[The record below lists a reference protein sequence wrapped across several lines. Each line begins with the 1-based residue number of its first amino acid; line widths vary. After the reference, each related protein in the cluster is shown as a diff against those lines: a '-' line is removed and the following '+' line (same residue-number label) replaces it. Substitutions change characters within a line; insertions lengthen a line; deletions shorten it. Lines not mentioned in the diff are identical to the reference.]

1 LVPAGEPA
9 TLREAQQR
17 DPPNVTP
24 PLPLLYLDHLASTPL
39 DPLVFEAMLPWWALG
54 AVGNPHAAHT
64 AGWRAADAIEEA
76 RAEIAAL
83 VGARPG
89 EVVFTSGATEANT
102 LALLG
107 ATPRGDAR
115 GACVVSAVEHAS
127 VSECLPELRRRGHP
141 TATVAVDGDGAIDL
155 AALETALA
163 ATAGPAL
170 VSVMAANNEVGTVQ
184 PLAAV
189 AALSRRRHALVH
201 SDAVQ
206 ALGTRVID
214 MAALGLDL
222 LSLSGHKLN
231 GPMGIG
237 ALVVREG
244 VGLVP
249 PSQGGGQQRGR
260 RPGTLPTPLCVGL
273 GAACRLA
280 RGRAAEDG
288 RRMAA
293 LRDRLWGLLHG
304 ALTGVRRNGAAD
316 GLAGCLN
323 VTIPGID
330 AADLLLGLPELALAT
345 GSACQGERAGP
356 SLVLLAM
363 GRSAADAHASLR
375 FGLGRTTRAEEV
387 EEAAARL
394 VAAVRTAGACP
405 P

>member
-1 LVPAGEPA
+1 M
-9 TLREAQQR
+9 
-17 DPPNVTP
+17 
-24 PLPLLYLDHLASTPL
+24 PLLYLDHLASTPL
-39 DPLVFEAMLPWWALG
+39 DPLVFEAMLPWWAPG
-54 AVGNPHAAHT
+54 AVGNPHAAHA

-107 ATPRGDAR
+107 ATPPG
-115 GACVVSAVEHAS
+115 GVCVVSAVEHAS
-127 VSECLPELRRRGHP
+127 VLECLPELRRRGHR
-141 TATVAVDGDGAIDL
+141 TVTVAVDGDGTIDL
-155 AALETALA
+155 AALERALGGG
-163 ATAGPAL
+163 TGPAL

-189 AALSRRRHALVH
+189 TALARRHRALVH

-206 ALGTRVID
+206 AMGTRVVA
-214 MAALGLDL
+214 MPALGLDL

-244 VGLVP
+244 VRLVP

-273 GAACRLA
+273 GVACRLA
-280 RGRAAEDG
+280 RARAAEDG
-288 RRMAA
+288 RRMAS
-293 LRDRLWGLLHG
+293 LRDRLWALLSG
-304 ALTGVRRNGAAD
+304 ALPGIRRNGAAD

-323 VTIPGID
+323 VTIPGMD

-345 GSACQGERAGP
+345 GSACHGDRAGP
-356 SLVLLAM
+356 SPVLLAM

-375 FGLGRTTRAEEV
+375 FGLGRATRAEEV

-394 VAAVRTAGACP
+394 IAAVRTAGASP